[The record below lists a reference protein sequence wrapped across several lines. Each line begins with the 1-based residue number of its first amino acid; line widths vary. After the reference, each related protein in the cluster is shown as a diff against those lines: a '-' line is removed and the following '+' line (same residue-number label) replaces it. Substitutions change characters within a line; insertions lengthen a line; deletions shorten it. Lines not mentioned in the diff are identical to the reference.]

1 MPTLALCIPAYN
13 AAWCLPRLLNSAKQQ
28 KIPFDE
34 ILVYNDCST
43 DDTEAV
49 AKSHGATVINGT
61 ERTWNPIGKNKLAE
75 IATSEWLFFIDADDI
90 MLTNFTETIQKWML
104 KETSPDIVLIP
115 YQCIDNFSD
124 KFLYEVKYDAED
136 LKNDPVR
143 FTIKEKIVNFEL
155 IKKESFLKIGGFDI
169 DSKILFIEDRA
180 FAFKAAVNGLKFD
193 ADPNVLC
200 IKYYTKTSMSSAN
213 MAKCFDAG
221 YHLWAKAYD
230 LVGNKYPNEICYQLF
245 QNAIWA
251 GKSNGWDTVK
261 KSLAL
266 AKKINPFFLPDGSGL
281 FLTAFKISPFYAFYL
296 REMVLRNFS
305 RYQFISK

>member
-13 AAWCLPRLLNSAKQQ
+13 AAWCLPRLLQSAKQQ
-28 KIPFDE
+28 QIPFDE

-49 AKSHGATVINGT
+49 ANSHGATVINGT

-90 MLTNFTETIQKWML
+90 MLADFTEKIQKWML
-104 KETSPDIVLIP
+104 KETAPDIVLLP

-124 KFLYEVKYDAED
+124 EFLYEVKYDVED
-136 LKNDPVR
+136 LKNDSVR

-193 ADPNVLC
+193 AEANVMC

-213 MAKCFDAG
+213 LGKCFESG
-221 YHLWAKAYD
+221 YYLWLKVYD
-230 LVGNKYPNEICYQLF
+230 VVGNKYPNEICYQLF

-251 GKSNGWDTVK
+251 GKANGWDTVK
-261 KSLAL
+261 KSLEL
-266 AKKINPFFLPDGSGL
+266 TKKINPLFLPPGSRL
-281 FLTAFKISPFYAFYL
+281 FLLIFKLSPFYAFYL
-296 REMVLRNFS
+296 REMILRYFS
-305 RYQFISK
+305 

>member
-13 AAWCLPRLLNSAKQQ
+13 AAWCLPRLLQSANQQ
-28 KIPFDE
+28 QIPFDE
-34 ILVYNDCST
+34 IFVYNDCST
-43 DDTEAV
+43 DDTETV
-49 AKSHGATVINGT
+49 ANMHGATVINGT
-61 ERTWNPIGKNKLAE
+61 DRSWNPIGKNKLAE

-104 KETSPDIVLIP
+104 KEISPDIVLIP

-180 FAFKAAVNGLKFD
+180 FAFKAAFNGLKFD
-193 ADPNVLC
+193 AEPNVIC
-200 IKYYTKTSMSSAN
+200 IKYFTKT
-213 MAKCFDAG
+213 KF
-221 YHLWAKAYD
+221 
-230 LVGNKYPNEICYQLF
+230 LVKYRSLF
-245 QNAIWA
+245 IFN
-251 GKSNGWDTVK
+251 
-261 KSLAL
+261 
-266 AKKINPFFLPDGSGL
+266 
-281 FLTAFKISPFYAFYL
+281 
-296 REMVLRNFS
+296 
-305 RYQFISK
+305 

>member
-13 AAWCLPRLLNSAKQQ
+13 AAWCLPRLLHSANQQ
-28 KIPFDE
+28 QIPFDE

-104 KETSPDIVLIP
+104 KEISPDIVLIP

-124 KFLYEVKYDAED
+124 KFLYEVRYDAED

-143 FTIKEKIVNFEL
+143 FTIAEKIVNFEL

-169 DSKILFIEDRA
+169 DNKVLFIEDRA

-193 ADPNVLC
+193 AEHNVIC
-200 IKYYTKTSMSSAN
+200 IKYFTKTSMSSAN
-213 MAKCFDAG
+213 LVKCFEAG
-221 YHLWAKAYD
+221 YYLWLKVYD
-230 LVGNKYPNEICYQLF
+230 VVGNKYPNEICYQLF

-261 KSLAL
+261 RSLEL
-266 AKKINPFFLPDGSGL
+266 AKKINPLFLPPGSRL
-281 FLTAFKISPFYAFYL
+281 FLLIFKLSPFYAFYL
-296 REMVLRNFS
+296 RERILRYFS
-305 RYQFISK
+305 